1 MKTIISKRMKTAI
14 KFGQKLARKG
24 EGRPFLVMYFFAKD
38 NNAHD
43 RGFFLNEK
51 QIVDDC
57 FSTLLP
63 ITYDLYLPYELDG
76 NSNLD
81 AALKHVAISKVYIG
95 VDNVNNN
102 GVANIFSSRNVEIIR
117 GIEGEAAKRF
127 NEVYLY
133 NEQTNKP
140 FIALSF
146 GMSID
151 GKIATKTGDS
161 RYISGPQARALVHK
175 LRDRYQA
182 ILVGINTVRVDHP
195 RLTARLRGRV
205 ALDPIRVVLDSRLS
219 IALDEPILHLDSK
232 AKTIIV
238 ALKNVDLA
246 KKQALLDLGA
256 IVLEV
261 EEEQGHVSLVDT
273 IAKLY
278 ELGIDSIFV
287 EGGATIHFAFISQ
300 NLFNIIY
307 AYISPI
313 IIGGITSPSAVGGE
327 GFAYLKDATNVEFS
341 ATKRLGRDI
350 VMTMRP
356 LKKGSNK

>member
-1 MKTIISKRMKTAI
+1 
-14 KFGQKLARKG
+14 
-24 EGRPFLVMYFFAKD
+24 
-38 NNAHD
+38 
-43 RGFFLNEK
+43 
-51 QIVDDC
+51 
-57 FSTLLP
+57 
-63 ITYDLYLPYELDG
+63 
-76 NSNLD
+76 
-81 AALKHVAISKVYIG
+81 
-95 VDNVNNN
+95 
-102 GVANIFSSRNVEIIR
+102 
-117 GIEGEAAKRF
+117 
-127 NEVYLY
+127 
-133 NEQTNKP
+133 
-140 FIALSF
+140 
-146 GMSID
+146 MSID

-195 RLTARLRGRV
+195 RLTARLRGKV